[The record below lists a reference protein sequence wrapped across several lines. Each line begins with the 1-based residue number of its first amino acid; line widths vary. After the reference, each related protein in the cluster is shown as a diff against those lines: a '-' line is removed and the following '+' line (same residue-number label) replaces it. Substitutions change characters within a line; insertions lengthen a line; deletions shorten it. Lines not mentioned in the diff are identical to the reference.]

1 MPNDFTINEFGEIIR
16 PSKGESEFQKEDKT
30 LNTNSTPLTLRQK
43 IAQFFRKNTMLM
55 KLPFIEK
62 FVNKQ
67 LNFLPPATQDIK
79 TETNNN
85 SVRESFVNWLS
96 NNDEFRNLP
105 PVQSISDP
113 EKIAKMQ
120 KEINKYKQNTKDD
133 GRI

>member
-1 MPNDFTINEFGEIIR
+1 
-16 PSKGESEFQKEDKT
+16 
-30 LNTNSTPLTLRQK
+30 
-43 IAQFFRKNTMLM
+43 MLM

-96 NNDEFRNLP
+96 NNGEFRNSP

>member
-67 LNFLPPATQDIK
+67 LNILPLATQDIK
-79 TETNNN
+79 AENNNN
-85 SVRESFVNWLS
+85 SLRENFVNWLS
-96 NNDEFRNLP
+96 NNGEFRNLP
-105 PVQSISDP
+105 PVQSISDS

-120 KEINKYKQNTKDD
+120 KEMNQYRQNTNDD
-133 GRI
+133 ERI